1 MSWSLI
7 VVLILIGLIFLLL
20 EMLVIP
26 GTTVAGVVGF
36 ACVVIAVWAAFSTH
50 GTSAGLITLGITVF
64 LSALALFYALKSKTW
79 KKLSLE
85 TRNEAKVN
93 VIDENN
99 VKPGDVGIALSRL
112 APAGTVEINGEQY
125 EAHTYGEFLNPG
137 TQVVVD
143 KIEFNKIFVKT
154 FKN

>member
-7 VVLILIGLIFLLL
+7 IVLILIGLIFLLL

-26 GTTVAGVVGF
+26 GITVAGVIGF
-36 ACVVIAVWAAFSTH
+36 ACVVVAVWAAFATH
-50 GTSAGLITLGITVF
+50 GTMAGLITLGLTVF

-79 KKLSLE
+79 RKLSLE

-93 VIDENN
+93 VVDEKAL
-99 VKPGDVGIALSRL
+99 KPGDSGIAISRM

-137 TQVVVD
+137 TRVIVD
-143 KIEFNKIFVKT
+143 KIEFNKIYVKT
-154 FKN
+154 IKN